1 MLNSQSKLRKSQ
13 VNENVRSSTN
23 YARKSQMNVEST
35 KSSVLMPPPT
45 ADSKNAVRSKVN
57 VDNKKGADKWANVT
71 IIDGQ
76 GEDVTPH
83 SLSNYRFGKTT
94 LNLDGLQSSGDIS
107 NPKET
112 ALDLLNHL
120 EMTGNT
126 TFDLGEGSKKSMTFA
141 GASAQMISQQGNSI
155 MDDNVSVSASF
166 TSDLELKEAKES
178 ASALPGLSLQSKPK
192 EIDPS
197 KIIQISL
204 TETNTIFL
212 LSIPSIAVSADSI
225 DETMM
230 VKAHNAK
237 YKEVTPMSVQTFE
250 SPTKNKEVQAT
261 AQKFANAE
269 VMVNQ
274 WTIYDAFNGEADR
287 PISSESERPKEI
299 DGKYEISEIPVENR
313 PKSTAITSQ
322 SVLEDKESNFVGEGS
337 EAGDDG
343 RNSATAKSTAGGNPQ
358 PAAKEAGVAVGEL
371 KGIMTQLSLMEKAV
385 VGNNYEKK
393 IISYRNAKDD
403 GLVEE
408 KRVSAIIQQ
417 NNQQNN
423 PEGVTTV
430 FEQDNENMREA
441 EEYATNNIP
450 TIQLLWSYRCDLSRG
465 RHVTNMS
472 WNKQNEDILAVAY
485 SESRFQSNAAPGLI
499 LCWSAKNPEW
509 PDRIYY
515 TNSPVTSID
524 FSNMNPGLLAA
535 GFQDGRIIIYDVR
548 QPAGKWA
555 LDDSENNGKHRDPVW
570 ELKWVERERVAGD
583 EQSKGETLVSVSTD
597 GRVTQWMIRKGLE
610 FTDLMVLKRLTKQKA
625 NSVKTGAA
633 MNTNSFIARQTGGL
647 CFDFNTK
654 DSNIYI
660 VGTEDGQ
667 IHKCSCSYNEQYLNT
682 YSAHTGPVNKVKWSP
697 FVPGIFLSCSSDW
710 TSRLWNQD
718 SEEEIFKFQ
727 SGKDTINDIAWSPL
741 SSTFFGT
748 VSANG
753 KLEIWDLEFSVLDP
767 IINHNVLDRQLTSV
781 AFASKSPIVITGD
794 DYGAVTLYKIC
805 KNTSSELEATCS
817 GIINP
822 LATGDLNDESVQQWR
837 QEQAHALTQVLSS
850 KVPSVAPTST

>member
-1 MLNSQSKLRKSQ
+1 
-13 VNENVRSSTN
+13 
-23 YARKSQMNVEST
+23 MNIESN
-35 KSSVLMPPPT
+35 KSSAHLPPP
-45 ADSKNAVRSKVN
+45 AVDSKNALRSKIN
-57 VDNKKGADKWANVT
+57 VDKKGADKWANVT

-83 SLSNYRFGKTT
+83 SLSNFKFGKTAM
-94 LNLDGLQSSGDIS
+94 NMEGLQSSGDIS
-107 NPKET
+107 NMKET
-112 ALDLLNHL
+112 ASDILNHL
-120 EMTGNT
+120 EMAGNT
-126 TFDLGEGSKKSMTFA
+126 TFDMGDGSKRSMTFT

-155 MDDNVSVSASF
+155 MDDNVSVSASYS
-166 TSDLELKEAKES
+166 SDLDLKEIKES
-178 ASALPGLSLQSKPK
+178 ASALPGLSLQAKPK

-197 KIIQISL
+197 KIIHISL
-204 TETNTIFL
+204 TETNTMFL
-212 LSIPSIAVSADSI
+212 LSMPSVAVSADSI

-230 VKAHNAK
+230 VKAQNAK
-237 YKEVTPMSVQTFE
+237 YKELKSIIQNNDNYISRSVQTFE
-250 SPTKNKEVQAT
+250 TPIKSKEVQAT
-261 AQKFANAE
+261 AQKFVNAE

-274 WTIYDAFNGEADR
+274 WTIYDAFNGDEDR
-287 PISSESERPKEI
+287 PITSESEKPKEL
-299 DGKYEISEIPVENR
+299 DGKYDLNEMPVEQR
-313 PKSTAITSQ
+313 PRSTAIISQ
-322 SVLEDKESNFVGEGS
+322 SVLEDKESKESNFIGEGS
-337 EAGDDG
+337 EAGDDVRASTVG
-343 RNSATAKSTAGGNPQ
+343 KSTAGGQPQ
-358 PAAKEAGVAVGEL
+358 ATTKEPGVAVGEL
-371 KGIMTQLSLMEKAV
+371 KGIMAQLSLMEKAV

-403 GLVEE
+403 GLIEE
-408 KRVSAIIQQ
+408 KRVGAIIQQ

-423 PEGVTTV
+423 QEGVTTV
-430 FEQDNENMREA
+430 FEEEGENTRET
-441 EEYATNNIP
+441 EEYTNSNIP
-450 TIQLLWSYRCDLSRG
+450 TIQLLWSYRCELSRG

-485 SESRFQSNAAPGLI
+485 SESRFQSSASPGLI

-610 FTDLMVLKRLTKQKA
+610 FTDLMILKRLTKQKS

-633 MNTNSFIARQTGGL
+633 MNSNSFIARQTGGL

-710 TSRLWNQD
+710 TSRLWNQE

-741 SSTFFGT
+741 CSTFFGT

-767 IINHNVLDRQLTSV
+767 VINHNVLDRQLTAI

-794 DYGAVTLYKIC
+794 DYGAITLYKIC
-805 KNTSSELEATCS
+805 KNTSSDVEATCS

-822 LATGDLNDESVQQWR
+822 LATGNPNEEAVQQWR
-837 QEQAHALTQVLSS
+837 QEQAHALSQILAT
-850 KVPSVAPTST
+850 KVPTVAPPSS

>member
-13 VNENVRSSTN
+13 VNESVRSSTN
-23 YARKSQMNVEST
+23 YARKSQMNVESGKT
-35 KSSVLMPPPT
+35 SVLIPPPT
-45 ADSKNAVRSKVN
+45 ADSKNSIRSKVN
-57 VDNKKGADKWANVT
+57 VDKKSNEKWANVT

-76 GEDVTPH
+76 GED
-83 SLSNYRFGKTT
+83 
-94 LNLDGLQSSGDIS
+94 
-107 NPKET
+107 ET
-112 ALDLLNHL
+112 ASELLNHL
-120 EMTGNT
+120 EMASTS
-126 TFDLGEGSKKSMTFA
+126 TFEMGEGSKKSMTF
-141 GASAQMISQQGNSI
+141 GGVSAQMVSQQGNSI
-155 MDDNVSVSASF
+155 MDENVSVSASF
-166 TSDLELKEAKES
+166 TSDLDLKDTKEA
-178 ASALPGLSLQSKPK
+178 AHGLPGLSLQSKPK

-197 KIIQISL
+197 KLIHISL
-204 TETNTIFL
+204 TETNTIFM
-212 LSIPSIAVSADSI
+212 LSIPSVAVCADSI
-225 DETMM
+225 DETMV
-230 VKAHNAK
+230 VKAQNAK
-237 YKEVTPMSVQTFE
+237 YKELKSVIQNNDNYISRSVQTFE
-250 SPTKNKEVQAT
+250 TPTKSKEVQAT

-274 WTIYDAFNGEADR
+274 WTIYDAFNGDADR
-287 PISSESERPKEI
+287 PISSESEKPKELE
-299 DGKYEISEIPVENR
+299 GKYELGEVPPEQR

-343 RNSATAKSTAGGNPQ
+343 RNSATAKSAAGGTAQ
-358 PAAKEAGVAVGEL
+358 SATKEPGVTVGEL
-371 KGIMTQLSLMEKAV
+371 KGIMAQLSLMEKAV
-385 VGNNYEKK
+385 VGNNYEKR

-403 GLVEE
+403 GLIEQ
-408 KRVSAIIQQ
+408 KRVSTIIQQ

-423 PEGVTTV
+423 SEGP
-430 FEQDNENMREA
+430 DENREA
-441 EEYATNNIP
+441 EELSTSNLP
-450 TIQLLWSYRCDLSRG
+450 TIQMLWSYRCDLSRG

-485 SESRFQSNAAPGLI
+485 SESRFQSNASPGLI

-555 LDDSENNGKHRDPVW
+555 LDDTENNGKHRDPVW

-610 FTDLMVLKRLTKQKA
+610 FTDLMVLKRMTKQKTTA
-625 NSVKTGAA
+625 IKSGAT
-633 MNTNSFIARQTGGL
+633 MNNNSFIARQTGGL

-741 SSTFFGT
+741 CSTFFGT

-767 IINHNVLDRQLTSV
+767 IINHNVLDRQLTSI

-794 DYGAVTLYKIC
+794 DYGAVALYKIC

-817 GIINP
+817 GIVNP
-822 LATGDLNDESVQQWR
+822 LATGDPNDEAVQQWR
-837 QEQAHALTQVLSS
+837 QEQVHALSRILNS
-850 KVPSVAPTST
+850 KIPAVAPTLT